1 MLLIRSICLQI
12 FEVFYI
18 RYYFPQRSFTKA
30 ADRYYYTWRWEAKQL
45 AAGKCEN
52 CWTSQLFD
60 TTKGSFYQ
68 YTLIFI
74 YPKIFKV

>member
-18 RYYFPQRSFTKA
+18 RYYFPQRPFTKA
-30 ADRYYYTWRWEAKQL
+30 VDRYSYTLRWEAKQL
-45 AAGKCEN
+45 AARKCEN
-52 CWTSQLFD
+52 CWTSQRFD
-60 TTKGSFYQ
+60 TSKGSFYM

-74 YPKIFKV
+74 YPKIFKM